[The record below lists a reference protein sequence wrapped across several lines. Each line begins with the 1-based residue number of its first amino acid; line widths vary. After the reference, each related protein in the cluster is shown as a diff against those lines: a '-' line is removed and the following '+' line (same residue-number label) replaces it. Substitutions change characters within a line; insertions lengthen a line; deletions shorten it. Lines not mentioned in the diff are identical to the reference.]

1 MQQSATPA
9 AKLAE
14 RRFAVCACDEKRER
28 CPTCGQGYLEEL
40 ERGNQPRF
48 KTIQLPTKRVPCC
61 RCEKPLGKCPDC
73 KEGYVEMT
81 EAGKVPRF
89 MVQVIEED
97 PEGKDT
103 GAEKKEDGSKDKQPE
118 ARNRSPARQSRLSC
132 HCHFFL

>member
-1 MQQSATPA
+1 M
-9 AKLAE
+9 
-14 RRFAVCACDEKRER
+14 
-28 CPTCGQGYLEEL
+28 
-40 ERGNQPRF
+40 
-48 KTIQLPTKRVPCC
+48 
-61 RCEKPLGKCPDC
+61 
-73 KEGYVEMT
+73 EMT

-132 HCHFFL
+132 HCHFFSLSYLGQRRSRGP